1 VSRSTIAVVVILA
14 CQLAGCVSVH
24 KPPKPSVAA
33 LDQYLPGVVRGDVP
47 SQNSYGRALMSGG
60 QGVGRDPLL
69 AQRYLVAAAEHGSAS
84 AQSYLAREY
93 FGEIPAPLAK
103 DAALGSYWAT
113 RAAIQGDSDAMRA
126 LSNYHGKADSS
137 AFDPV
142 ESCKWLK
149 VGYAAHAGGACDPK
163 KLGAEAFAEAQRR
176 AVEWRNQNPRVV
188 EKP

>member
-1 VSRSTIAVVVILA
+1 MAVILVL
-14 CQLAGCVSVH
+14 QLAGCVSVY
-24 KPPKPSVAA
+24 KPPKQSVAA
-33 LDQYLPGVVRGDVP
+33 LDQYLSGAVRGDAQ
-47 SQNSYGRALMSGG
+47 SQNSLVRALMVGG

-69 AQRYLVAAAEHGSAS
+69 AQRYLIAAAERGSAS

-93 FGEIPAPLAK
+93 FGEIPAPLAR

-113 RAAIQGDSDAMRA
+113 RAAVQGDSEAMRA
-126 LSNYHGKADSS
+126 LSNCHGQVDSS
-137 AFDPV
+137 AFDPI

-163 KLGAEAFAEAQRR
+163 KLGAEPFAEAQRR
-176 AVEWRNQNPRVV
+176 AVEWRNQNPILV